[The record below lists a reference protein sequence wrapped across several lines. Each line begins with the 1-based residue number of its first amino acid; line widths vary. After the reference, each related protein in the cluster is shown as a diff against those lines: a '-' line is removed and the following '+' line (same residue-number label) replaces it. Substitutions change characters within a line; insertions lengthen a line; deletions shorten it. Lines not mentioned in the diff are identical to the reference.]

1 MQIVIADNP
10 LFSVVHGSGQCLDD
24 ASPDRI
30 DDRREY
36 DRDARHRLRIQ
47 EYARV
52 RARESKVSPEMVS
65 PPR

>member
-1 MQIVIADNP
+1 MASEVPLGKTPEADDHETGDSRIACRGC
-10 LFSVVHGSGQCLDD
+10 GSQ
-24 ASPDRI
+24 P
-30 DDRREY
+30 
-36 DRDARHRLRIQ
+36 RIQ